1 MDVRLS
7 LVIRRP
13 VYGIC
18 QILYGIRVEGCPDT
32 AHLAVRYGV
41 PSSVVRGVP
50 ASHELLCETVDVVS
64 VYLHHA
70 QVTVGLQ
77 LCSGQLCIRVD
88 FGGFHRCMRK
98 DSGAMPPLL

>member
-1 MDVRLS
+1 MDIRLC
-7 LVIRRP
+7 LVISRP
-13 VYGIC
+13 VD
-18 QILYGIRVEGCPDT
+18 GIRQVFDGVRVEIRPDT

-41 PSSVVRGVP
+41 PSTVVRGVP
-50 ASHELLCETVDVVS
+50 ASHELLGETVDVVP

-88 FGGFHRCMRK
+88 FGGFRRV
-98 DSGAMPPLL
+98 SVQILQIFVAA